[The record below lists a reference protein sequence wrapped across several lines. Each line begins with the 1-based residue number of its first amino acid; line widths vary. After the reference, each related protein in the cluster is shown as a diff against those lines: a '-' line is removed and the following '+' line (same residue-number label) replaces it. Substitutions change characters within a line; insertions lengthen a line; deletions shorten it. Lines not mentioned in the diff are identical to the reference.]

1 VQKLESM
8 TQQLNLTPDQ
18 NAKLVA
24 DLQRRNAEG

>member
-1 VQKLESM
+1 M